1 MQRQQLLCTRSDGWE
16 HSWFRR
22 SAFAENSV
30 MHAALIPVVGRAVGP
45 LCQSARGH
53 DPWLRRRAATSG
65 QSMPLNSPLANP
77 CNWNCA
83 RKGIGCTAPC
93 AAQSSS
99 IPSTSASGI
108 PAFRLLSGATTARA
122 GRLMSHSALLDDDW
136 STTPCLQPQRRP
148 SLLFPSHLVAP
159 PRGRTKAGARL
170 RVPPACAVAVC
181 LPRAAA
187 ARPCCRWLCW
197 LVLPSAH
204 CKPKLVAAR
213 NG

>member
-1 MQRQQLLCTRSDGWE
+1 MVSAVSLCRKHGHARSFDPSGRAC
-16 HSWFRR
+16 RR
-22 SAFAENSV
+22 SFVPECTWPRSLAE
-30 MHAALIPVVGRAVGP
+30 A
-45 LCQSARGH
+45 QSCDIRPINA
-53 DPWLRRRAATSG
+53 
-65 QSMPLNSPLANP
+65 PLNSPLANP
-77 CNWNCA
+77 CNWDCA
-83 RKGIGCTAPC
+83 RKGIGCTAPR

-122 GRLMSHSALLDDDW
+122 GRLMSHSALLDGDW

-148 SLLFPSHLVAP
+148 TLLFPSHLVAP